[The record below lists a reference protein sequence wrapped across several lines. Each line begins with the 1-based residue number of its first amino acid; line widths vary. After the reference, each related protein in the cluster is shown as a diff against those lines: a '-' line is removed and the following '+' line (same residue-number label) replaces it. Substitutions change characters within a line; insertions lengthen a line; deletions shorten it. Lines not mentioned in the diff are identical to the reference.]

1 MLRKNSVVAVSLYIA
16 ANQDRIQYRNVANA
30 NLSTTPIFQHFQDVL
45 KMETKSVYSVSQQQD
60 DRPFVSTWIDSF
72 RLSQNTNFAT
82 CWEE

>member
-1 MLRKNSVVAVSLYIA
+1 
-16 ANQDRIQYRNVANA
+16 
-30 NLSTTPIFQHFQDVL
+30 
-45 KMETKSVYSVSQQQD
+45 METKSVYSVSQQQD